1 MTTRLRQNLPWIV
14 AWLAL
19 AIVGAVWLARAE
31 LAHLRESFEVDARI
45 MHRLLSQRASQHDA
59 VLATLGLLQS
69 QSTEAERERRLS
81 SVYPQVISVVK
92 HAPGEPWP
100 DAVNSSALNT
110 AEDASRAAAR
120 PALGPVD
127 FQRGRYWLV
136 MASMPN
142 SYALQIDARAMVP
155 WSEWPTGNTANE
167 GRDSAVRVT
176 LEHAG
181 QSFVL
186 QSGQIFDARWRFDF
200 RKHLATDSQPF
211 DVVVTRCVSWA
222 ELPWL
227 WMIAWVL
234 GTAALLAALATLM
247 HQRRERA
254 RAEVLL
260 RLGQVA
266 RLNTLGELAAGMA
279 HELNQ
284 PLTAVLANTQA
295 ALRLLKEIPPEID
308 TAQTAMQ
315 RASEQARR
323 AADVLTRLRR
333 TVERPDTHAERVR
346 VSLTSVVRDAL
357 YLLEPQCREHRVTT
371 EIVSQ
376 SDVDVRVDPV
386 ALEQIIHNLVTNALH
401 ALEQN
406 DATNRRLTFTIS
418 QTETHGELRVAD
430 NGPGIALDALPRLF
444 EPFFTTRIDGSGLGL
459 GLSVCESLVT
469 QMDGRISAHNRSPR
483 GAEFIVTMPL
493 ATLSVRGDPSTGS
506 GVNAA
511 PTSLSVRGEPV
522 EP

>member
-1 MTTRLRQNLPWIV
+1 MTIRLRHRLPWIA

-19 AIVGAVWLARAE
+19 AAIGVVWLARTE
-31 LAHLRESFEVDARI
+31 LANLRESFEVDARI

-69 QSTEAERERRLS
+69 QSAEAERERRLS
-81 SVYPQVISVVK
+81 SVYPQVIAVEK
-92 HAPGEPWP
+92 HAHGTPWP
-100 DAVNSSALNT
+100 SNAAALSA
-110 AEDASRAAAR
+110 AEETSRAASR

-127 FQRGRYWLV
+127 FQQGRYWLV
-136 MASMPN
+136 LASTPN

-155 WSEWPTGNTANE
+155 WSEWPVGNAVNE
-167 GRDSAVRVT
+167 GRESAVRVT

-181 QSFVL
+181 QSLTL
-186 QSGQIFDARWRFDF
+186 QPGQIFDARWRFDF
-200 RKHLATDSQPF
+200 RKRLATESQPF
-211 DVVVTRCVSWA
+211 DVVVTRCVSWT

-234 GTAALLAALATLM
+234 GSALLLAALATLV

-254 RAEVLL
+254 RAQELL

-266 RLNTLGELAAGMA
+266 RLNTLGELAAGLA

-295 ALRLLKEIPPEID
+295 AMRLLKESPPEID

-323 AADVLTRLRR
+323 ASDVLTRLRR
-333 TVERPDTHAERVR
+333 TVERPDTQAECVRVR
-346 VSLTSVVRDAL
+346 LTDTVRDAL

-371 EIVSQ
+371 DIVSDR
-376 SDVDVRVDPV
+376 DVEVLADPV
-386 ALEQIIHNLVTNALH
+386 ALEQVIHNIATNALH
-401 ALEQN
+401 ALDQM
-406 DATNRRLTFTIS
+406 DADVRRLTLTIS
-418 QTETHGELRVAD
+418 QTATHGELRIAD
-430 NGPGIALDALPRLF
+430 NGPGIAPDALPRLF
-444 EPFFTTRIDGSGLGL
+444 EPFFSTRSDAGGLGL

-469 QMDGRISAHNRSPR
+469 HMDGHISAQNRSPR
-483 GAEFIVTMPL
+483 GAEFIVTLPL
-493 ATLSVRGDPSTGS
+493 AT
-506 GVNAA
+506 
-511 PTSLSVRGEPV
+511 PTVRGEPV

>member
-1 MTTRLRQNLPWIV
+1 MTIRLRQNAPWIA

-19 AIVGAVWLARAE
+19 ACIGAVWLARAE
-31 LAHLRESFEVDARI
+31 LAHLREAFEVDARI

-69 QSTEAERERRLS
+69 QSTEAEHERRLS
-81 SVYPQVISVVK
+81 SVYPQVIAVEKRASGTQW
-92 HAPGEPWP
+92 PGTGN
-100 DAVNSSALNT
+100 DAALNA
-110 AEDASRAAAR
+110 AEDVSRATSR

-127 FQRGRYWLV
+127 FQQGRYWIVLAAV
-136 MASMPN
+136 PN

-155 WSEWPTGNTANE
+155 WSEWPTGNAANE

-176 LEHAG
+176 LDYAG

-186 QSGQIFDARWRFDF
+186 QPGQIFDARWRFDF
-200 RKHLATDSQPF
+200 RKHLAADSQPF
-211 DVVVTRCVSWA
+211 DVVVARCVSWA
-222 ELPWL
+222 ELPWHL
-227 WMIAWVL
+227 MIAWVL
-234 GTAALLAALATLM
+234 CTAALLAAFATLM

-254 RAEVLL
+254 RAEELL

-295 ALRLLKEIPPEID
+295 AMRLLKESPPEID

-346 VSLTSVVRDAL
+346 VRLAEAVRDAL

-376 SDVDVRVDPV
+376 SDVEVRVDPV
-386 ALEQIIHNLVTNALH
+386 ALEQVIHNLATNALH

-406 DATNRRLTFTIS
+406 DATNRRLTLTIS
-418 QTETHGELRVAD
+418 RTETHGELRVAD
-430 NGPGIALDALPRLF
+430 NGPGITPEALPRVF
-444 EPFFTTRIDGSGLGL
+444 EPFFTTRSDGSGLGL

-469 QMDGRISAHNRSPR
+469 QMDGRISAQNRLPH
-483 GAEFIVTMPL
+483 GAEFIVTLPL
-493 ATLSVRGDPSTGS
+493 AVGAD
-506 GVNAA
+506 AKK
-511 PTSLSVRGEPV
+511 
-522 EP
+522 

>member
-1 MTTRLRQNLPWIV
+1 MTVRLRHSLPWIA

-19 AIVGAVWLARAE
+19 AVTGAVWLARGE
-31 LAHLRESFEVDARI
+31 LANLRESFEVDARI

-69 QSTEAERERRLS
+69 QSAEAERERRLS
-81 SVYPQVISVVK
+81 SVYPQVIAVEKQAS
-92 HAPGEPWP
+92 GTPWP
-100 DAVNSSALNT
+100 NKNAGLNT
-110 AEDASRAAAR
+110 AEYASRAASR
-120 PALGPVD
+120 TALGPVD
-127 FQRGRYWLV
+127 FQQDRYWLV
-136 MASMPN
+136 LASTPN

-155 WSEWPTGNTANE
+155 WSEWPAAGNPVNQ
-167 GRDSAVRVT
+167 GRSSAVRVT

-181 QSFVL
+181 QSLTL
-186 QSGQIFDARWRFDF
+186 QPGQIFDARWRFDF
-200 RKHLATDSQPF
+200 RKRLSTESQPF

-234 GTAALLAALATLM
+234 GTAALLAAIATFV

-254 RAEVLL
+254 RAQELL

-295 ALRLLKEIPPEID
+295 ATRLLKESPPEID
-308 TAQTAMQ
+308 TAQIAMQ

-323 AADVLTRLRR
+323 ASDVLTRLRR
-333 TVERPDTHAERVR
+333 SVERPDTRADRVR
-346 VSLTSVVRDAL
+346 ARLNDAVRDAL

-371 EIVSQ
+371 EIVSAR
-376 SDVDVRVDPV
+376 DVEVLADPV
-386 ALEQIIHNLVTNALH
+386 ALEQVIHNLATNALH
-401 ALEQN
+401 ALDQI
-406 DATNRRLTFTIS
+406 DADVRRLTLTIS
-418 QTETHGELRVAD
+418 QTKTHGELRIAD
-430 NGPGIALDALPRLF
+430 NGPGIAPDALPRLF
-444 EPFFTTRIDGSGLGL
+444 EPFFSTRSDAGGLGL

-469 QMDGRISAHNRSPR
+469 NMDGRISAQNRSPR
-483 GAEFIVTMPL
+483 GAEFIVTLPL
-493 ATLSVRGDPSTGS
+493 VT
-506 GVNAA
+506 
-511 PTSLSVRGEPV
+511 PTVRGEPV

>member
-1 MTTRLRQNLPWIV
+1 MIARLRYSLPWIA
-14 AWLAL
+14 AWLAF
-19 AIVGAVWLARAE
+19 AVAGAVVIARTE
-31 LAHLRESFEVDARI
+31 LGHLRDAFDVDARI

-81 SVYPQVISVVK
+81 SVYPQVIAVEK
-92 HAPGEPWP
+92 HAPGTPWP
-100 DAVNSSALNT
+100 NNANRAALGT
-110 AEDASRAAAR
+110 AEDASRAASR

-127 FQRGRYWLV
+127 FQQGGYWLV
-136 MASMPN
+136 LASTPN

-155 WSEWPTGNTANE
+155 WSEWPFLNE

-176 LEHAG
+176 LDHAG
-181 QSFVL
+181 QSL
-186 QSGQIFDARWRFDF
+186 TLHPGQIFDARWRFDF
-200 RKHLATDSQPF
+200 RKHLATESQPF
-211 DVVVTRCVSWA
+211 DVVVTRCVGWA

-227 WMIAWVL
+227 WMIVWVL
-234 GTAALLAALATLM
+234 GTAALLAAIATLM

-254 RAEVLL
+254 RAQELL

-295 ALRLLKEIPPEID
+295 AARLLKESPPEID

-323 AADVLTRLRR
+323 ASDVLTRLRR
-333 TVERPDTHAERVR
+333 SVERPDTQAERVR
-346 VSLTSVVRDAL
+346 VRLNDAVRDAL
-357 YLLEPQCREHRVTT
+357 YLLEPQCRAYRVSTDV
-371 EIVSQ
+371 I
-376 SDVDVRVDPV
+376 SDRDVEVLADPV
-386 ALEQIIHNLVTNALH
+386 ALEQIIHNLATNALH
-401 ALEQN
+401 ALDQI
-406 DATNRRLTFTIS
+406 DASERRLTFTLS
-418 QTETHGELRVAD
+418 QTATHGELRIAD
-430 NGPGIALDALPRLF
+430 NGPGIAPDALPRLF
-444 EPFFTTRIDGSGLGL
+444 EPFFSTRSDAGGLGL

-469 QMDGRISAHNRSPR
+469 NMDGYISAQNRSPR
-483 GAEFIVTMPL
+483 GAAFIVTLPL
-493 ATLSVRGDPSTGS
+493 AS
-506 GVNAA
+506 
-511 PTSLSVRGEPV
+511 PTTTSVRGEPV

>member
-1 MTTRLRQNLPWIV
+1 MITRPRHSLPWIV

-19 AIVGAVWLARAE
+19 AATGAAWLARNE
-31 LAHLRESFEVDARI
+31 LANLRESFEVDARI

-81 SVYPQVISVVK
+81 SVYPQVIAVEKQAS
-92 HAPGEPWP
+92 GTPWP
-100 DAVNSSALNT
+100 SNIPGLNA
-110 AEDASRAAAR
+110 AEETSRNASR

-127 FQRGRYWLV
+127 FQHGRYWLV
-136 MASMPN
+136 LASAPN

-155 WSEWPTGNTANE
+155 WSEWPFLNE

-176 LEHAG
+176 LDHAG
-181 QSFVL
+181 QSLTL
-186 QSGQIFDARWRFDF
+186 QPGQIFDARWRFDF
-200 RKHLATDSQPF
+200 RKHLATESQPF

-234 GTAALLAALATLM
+234 GAALLLVALATLM

-254 RAEVLL
+254 RGQELL

-295 ALRLLKEIPPEID
+295 AVRLLKESPPEID

-323 AADVLTRLRR
+323 ASDVLTRLRR
-333 TVERPDTHAERVR
+333 SVERPDTQAERVPVR
-346 VSLTSVVRDAL
+346 LAEAVRDAL

-371 EIVSQ
+371 EIVSEL
-376 SDVDVRVDPV
+376 DVEVLADPI
-386 ALEQIIHNLVTNALH
+386 ALEQIIHNLATNALH
-401 ALEQN
+401 ALDQV
-406 DATNRRLTFTIS
+406 DANERRLTFTIS
-418 QTETHGELRVAD
+418 QTQTHGELRIAD
-430 NGPGIALDALPRLF
+430 NGPGIAPDALPRLF
-444 EPFFTTRIDGSGLGL
+444 EPFFSTRRDAGGLGL
-459 GLSVCESLVT
+459 GLSVCQSLVT
-469 QMDGRISAHNRSPR
+469 NMDGRIIAQNRSPR
-483 GAEFIVTMPL
+483 GAEFIVTLPL
-493 ATLSVRGDPSTGS
+493 TTGTER
-506 GVNAA
+506 AA
-511 PTSLSVRGEPV
+511 
-522 EP
+522 

>member
-1 MTTRLRQNLPWIV
+1 MTTRLRQNVPWIA

-19 AIVGAVWLARAE
+19 AFIGAVWLARTE

-69 QSTEAERERRLS
+69 QSSEAERERRLS
-81 SVYPQVISVVK
+81 SVYPQVIAVEK
-92 HAPGEPWP
+92 HAPETPWP
-100 DAVNSSALNT
+100 SSPNAATLNT
-110 AEDASRAAAR
+110 AEDASRAASR

-127 FQRGRYWLV
+127 FQQGRYWLV
-136 MASMPN
+136 IASTPN

-155 WSEWPTGNTANE
+155 WSEWPSGNAANE

-181 QSFVL
+181 QSQVL
-186 QSGQIFDARWRFDF
+186 QPGQIFDTRWRFDF
-200 RKHLATDSQPF
+200 RKRLATESQPF
-211 DVVVTRCVSWA
+211 DVFVTRSVSWA
-222 ELPWL
+222 ELPWR

-254 RAEVLL
+254 RAEELL

-295 ALRLLKEIPPEID
+295 AVRLLKESPPEIG

-315 RASEQARR
+315 RTTEQARR
-323 AADVLTRLRR
+323 ASDVLTRLRR
-333 TVERPDTHAERVR
+333 TVERPDTHVERVR
-346 VSLTSVVRDAL
+346 VRLTEGVRDAL

-371 EIVSQ
+371 EIVSDG
-376 SDVDVRVDPV
+376 DVEVLADPV
-386 ALEQIIHNLVTNALH
+386 ALEQVIHNLATNALH
-401 ALEQN
+401 ALDQMDAN
-406 DATNRRLTFTIS
+406 DRRLTLTIS
-418 QTETHGELRVAD
+418 QTAMHGELRVAD
-430 NGPGIALDALPRLF
+430 NGPGIAPDALPRLF
-444 EPFFTTRIDGSGLGL
+444 EPFFSTRSDRLGLGL

-469 QMDGRISAHNRSPR
+469 HMDGRISAQNRSPH
-483 GAEFIVTMPL
+483 GAEFTVTLPL
-493 ATLSVRGDPSTGS
+493 ATD
-506 GVNAA
+506 
-511 PTSLSVRGEPV
+511 TSLTA
-522 EP
+522 

>member
-1 MTTRLRQNLPWIV
+1 MTLRLRQNVPWIV

-59 VLATLGLLQS
+59 VLATLSLLQS
-69 QSTEAERERRLS
+69 QSAEAERERRLS
-81 SVYPQVISVVK
+81 SVYPQVIAVEK
-92 HAPGEPWP
+92 HAPGTPWP
-100 DAVNSSALNT
+100 SIANANATALNT
-110 AEDASRAAAR
+110 AEDASRAASR

-127 FQRGRYWLV
+127 FRQGRYWLV
-136 MASMPN
+136 MASAPN
-142 SYALQIDARAMVP
+142 SYALQIDTRAMVP
-155 WSEWPTGNTANE
+155 WSEWPTGNAANE
-167 GRDSAVRVT
+167 SRDSAVRVT

-186 QSGQIFDARWRFDF
+186 QSGQIFDARWRFEF

-222 ELPWL
+222 ELPWF
-227 WMIAWVL
+227 WMSAWVL
-234 GTAALLAALATLM
+234 GTAALLTALATLLY
-247 HQRRERA
+247 QRRERA
-254 RAEVLL
+254 RAEELL

-295 ALRLLKEIPPEID
+295 AVRLLKETPPEIG

-333 TVERPDTHAERVR
+333 TVERPEMHAERVR
-346 VSLTSVVRDAL
+346 VRLNEAVRDAL
-357 YLLEPQCREHRVTT
+357 YLLEPQYREHHAST
-371 EIVSQ
+371 EIVSDG
-376 SDVDVRVDPV
+376 DVEVLADPV
-386 ALEQIIHNLVTNALH
+386 ALEQVIHNLATNALH
-401 ALEQN
+401 ALDQMNNN
-406 DATNRRLTFTIS
+406 DRRLTLTIS
-418 QTETHGELRVAD
+418 QTATHGELRIAD
-430 NGPGIALDALPRLF
+430 NGPGIAPDALPRLF
-444 EPFFTTRIDGSGLGL
+444 EPFFTTRVDGSGLGL

-483 GAEFIVTMPL
+483 GAEFIVTLPL
-493 ATLSVRGDPSTGS
+493 
-506 GVNAA
+506 AA
-511 PTSLSVRGEPV
+511 PTAPSVRGEPV
-522 EP
+522 ES

>member
-1 MTTRLRQNLPWIV
+1 MTARLRHSLPWIA
-14 AWLAL
+14 AWLGL
-19 AIVGAVWLARAE
+19 AIIGAVWIARNE
-31 LAHLRESFEVDARI
+31 LVNLRESFEVDARI

-81 SVYPQVISVVK
+81 SVYPQVITVEK
-92 HAPGEPWP
+92 HAPGTPWP
-100 DAVNSSALNT
+100 NFASELDAAENT
-110 AEDASRAAAR
+110 SRTASG
-120 PALGPVD
+120 PALGPVV
-127 FQRGRYWLV
+127 FQQGRYWMVL
-136 MASMPN
+136 AATPN

-155 WSEWPTGNTANE
+155 WSEWPFLNE
-167 GRDSAVRVT
+167 GRDSTVRVT
-176 LEHAG
+176 LDHAG
-181 QSFVL
+181 QSLTL
-186 QSGQIFDARWRFDF
+186 QPGQIFDARWRFVF
-200 RKHLATDSQPF
+200 RKRLATDSQPF

-234 GTAALLAALATLM
+234 GSGLLLAALATLV

-254 RAEVLL
+254 RAQELL

-295 ALRLLKEIPPEID
+295 ALRLLKESPPEIE

-323 AADVLTRLRR
+323 ASDVLTRLRR
-333 TVERPDTHAERVR
+333 TVERPDTQAERVR
-346 VSLTSVVRDAL
+346 VSLNDAVRDAL
-357 YLLEPQCREHRVTT
+357 YLLEPQCREHRVTA
-371 EIVSQ
+371 EIVSER
-376 SDVDVRVDPV
+376 DVEVLADPV

-401 ALEQN
+401 ALDQI
-406 DATNRRLTFTIS
+406 DASERRLIFTVS
-418 QTETHGELRVAD
+418 QTETHGELRIAD
-430 NGPGIALDALPRLF
+430 NGLGIAPDALPRLF
-444 EPFFTTRIDGSGLGL
+444 EPFFSTRSDAGGLGL

-469 QMDGRISAHNRSPR
+469 HMDGHISAQNLSPR
-483 GAEFIVTMPL
+483 GAEFIVTLPL
-493 ATLSVRGDPSTGS
+493 ATNTER
-506 GVNAA
+506 NA
-511 PTSLSVRGEPV
+511 
-522 EP
+522 

>member
-1 MTTRLRQNLPWIV
+1 MITRLRPRLPWIAAWLV
-14 AWLAL
+14 LAAIGAAWLA
-19 AIVGAVWLARAE
+19 RNE
-31 LAHLRESFEVDARI
+31 LANLRESFEVDARI

-69 QSTEAERERRLS
+69 QSTETERERRLS
-81 SVYPQVISVVK
+81 SVYPQVIAVEK
-92 HAPGEPWP
+92 HAPDAPWP
-100 DAVNSSALNT
+100 SNAASLNT
-110 AEDASRAAAR
+110 AEDASRGTSR

-127 FQRGRYWLV
+127 FQQGRYWLV
-136 MASMPN
+136 LASTPN

-155 WSEWPTGNTANE
+155 WSEWPISNE

-176 LEHAG
+176 LDHAG
-181 QSFVL
+181 QSFAL
-186 QSGQIFDARWRFDF
+186 QPGQIFDARWRFDF
-200 RKHLATDSQPF
+200 RKRLATDSQPF
-211 DVVVTRCVSWA
+211 DVVVTRCVSGA

-234 GTAALLAALATLM
+234 GTALLLAALATLV

-254 RAEVLL
+254 RAEELL

-295 ALRLLKEIPPEID
+295 AVRLLKESPPEID

-323 AADVLTRLRR
+323 ASDVLTRLRR
-333 TVERPDTHAERVR
+333 TVERPDTQAERVR
-346 VSLTSVVRDAL
+346 VRLNDAVRDAL

-371 EIVSQ
+371 EIVSAR
-376 SDVDVRVDPV
+376 DVEVLADPV
-386 ALEQIIHNLVTNALH
+386 ALEQIIHNLATNALH
-401 ALEQN
+401 ALDQM
-406 DATNRRLTFTIS
+406 DASERRLTLTIS
-418 QTETHGELRVAD
+418 QTATHGELRIAD
-430 NGPGIALDALPRLF
+430 NGPGIAPDALPRLF
-444 EPFFTTRIDGSGLGL
+444 EPFFSTRSDAGGLGL

-469 QMDGRISAHNRSPR
+469 NMDGHISAQNRSPR
-483 GAEFIVTMPL
+483 GAEFIVTLPL
-493 ATLSVRGDPSTGS
+493 ATSTTHSVG
-506 GVNAA
+506 
-511 PTSLSVRGEPV
+511 GEIV

>member
-1 MTTRLRQNLPWIV
+1 MTIRLRQNAPWIA
-14 AWLAL
+14 AWVAL
-19 AIVGAVWLARAE
+19 ASIGAVWLARAE

-81 SVYPQVISVVK
+81 SVYPQVISVEK
-92 HAPGEPWP
+92 RAPAAGWP
-100 DAVNSSALNT
+100 STGNDAALNA
-110 AEDASRAAAR
+110 AEDASRAASR

-127 FQRGRYWLV
+127 FQQGHYWIVL
-136 MASMPN
+136 AAIPN

-155 WSEWPTGNTANE
+155 WSDWPTGNAANE
-167 GRDSAVRVT
+167 GRDSTVRVT

-186 QSGQIFDARWRFDF
+186 QPGQIFDARWRFDF
-200 RKHLATDSQPF
+200 RKHLATASQPF
-211 DVVVTRCVSWA
+211 DVVVARCVSWA

-227 WMIAWVL
+227 WMIAWAL
-234 GTAALLAALATLM
+234 GTAALLVALATLM

-254 RAEVLL
+254 RAEELL

-266 RLNTLGELAAGMA
+266 RLNTLGELAACMA

-295 ALRLLKEIPPEID
+295 AVRLLKESPPEID

-333 TVERPDTHAERVR
+333 TVERPDMHAERVR
-346 VSLTSVVRDAL
+346 VRLAEAVRDAL

-371 EIVSQ
+371 EMVS
-376 SDVDVRVDPV
+376 DGDGEVLADPV
-386 ALEQIIHNLVTNALH
+386 ALEQVIHNLATNALH
-401 ALEQN
+401 ALDQMQS
-406 DATNRRLTFTIS
+406 DDRRLTLTIS
-418 QTETHGELRVAD
+418 QTATHGELRIAD
-430 NGPGIALDALPRLF
+430 NGPGIAQDALPRLF
-444 EPFFTTRIDGSGLGL
+444 EPFFTTRTDGLGLGL

-469 QMDGRISAHNRSPR
+469 QMDGQISAQNRSPH
-483 GAEFIVTMPL
+483 GAEFTIALPL
-493 ATLSVRGDPSTGS
+493 ATRSVRSE
-506 GVNAA
+506 
-511 PTSLSVRGEPV
+511 LV

>member
-1 MTTRLRQNLPWIV
+1 VITRLRQNVLWSA

-19 AIVGAVWLARAE
+19 AFVGALWLARTE
-31 LAHLRESFEVDARI
+31 LANLRESFEVDARI

-81 SVYPQVISVVK
+81 SVYPQVIAVEK
-92 HAPGEPWP
+92 HAPGTPWP
-100 DAVNSSALNT
+100 SSLNAAALNI
-110 AEDASRAAAR
+110 AEGASRAASR

-127 FQRGRYWLV
+127 FQQGRYWLV
-136 MASMPN
+136 IASTPN

-155 WSEWPTGNTANE
+155 WSEWPTGNAANH

-186 QSGQIFDARWRFDF
+186 QPGQIFDTRWRLDF
-200 RKHLATDSQPF
+200 RKHLATESQPF
-211 DVVVTRCVSWA
+211 DVVVMRYVSWA
-222 ELPWL
+222 ELPWRG
-227 WMIAWVL
+227 MIAWVL

-247 HQRRERA
+247 HQRSERA
-254 RAEVLL
+254 RAEELL

-295 ALRLLKEIPPEID
+295 AVRLLKESPPEID

-323 AADVLTRLRR
+323 ASDVLTRLRR
-333 TVERPDTHAERVR
+333 TVERPDTHAARVPVR
-346 VSLTSVVRDAL
+346 LTEAVRDAL

-371 EIVSQ
+371 EIVNDG
-376 SDVDVRVDPV
+376 DVEVLADPV
-386 ALEQIIHNLVTNALH
+386 ALEQVIHNLATNALH
-401 ALEQN
+401 ALDQMDTN
-406 DATNRRLTFTIS
+406 DRRLTLTIS
-418 QTETHGELRVAD
+418 QTATHGELRVAD
-430 NGPGIALDALPRLF
+430 NGPGIAPDVLPRLF
-444 EPFFTTRIDGSGLGL
+444 EPFFSTRMDGLGLGL

-469 QMDGRISAHNRSPR
+469 HMDGRISAQNRSPR
-483 GAEFIVTMPL
+483 GAEFTVTLPL
-493 ATLSVRGDPSTGS
+493 ATD
-506 GVNAA
+506 
-511 PTSLSVRGEPV
+511 TSRTI
-522 EP
+522 

>member
-1 MTTRLRQNLPWIV
+1 MTARLRQKLPWIA
-14 AWLAL
+14 AWLVL
-19 AIVGAVWLARAE
+19 AVTGAVWLARAE
-31 LAHLRESFEVDARI
+31 LANLREGFDVDARI

-69 QSTEAERERRLS
+69 KSTDAERERRLS
-81 SVYPQVISVVK
+81 SVYPQVISVEK
-92 HAPGEPWP
+92 HAPGTPWSSNANEL
-100 DAVNSSALNT
+100 DA
-110 AEDASRAAAR
+110 AEKASRAASR

-127 FQRGRYWLV
+127 FQLGRYWIML
-136 MASMPN
+136 ASTPN

-155 WSEWPTGNTANE
+155 WREWPVGNVANE

-181 QSFVL
+181 QSLTL
-186 QSGQIFDARWRFDF
+186 QPGQIFDARWRFDF
-200 RKHLATDSQPF
+200 RKRLATDSQPF
-211 DVVVTRCVSWA
+211 DVGVARCVSWA

-227 WMIAWVL
+227 SMIAWVL

-254 RAEVLL
+254 RAQELL

-295 ALRLLKEIPPEID
+295 AMRLLKESPPEIE

-323 AADVLTRLRR
+323 ASDVLTRLRR
-333 TVERPDTHAERVR
+333 TVERTDTQAERVR
-346 VSLTSVVRDAL
+346 VRLYDAVRDAL
-357 YLLEPQCREHRVTT
+357 YLLEPQCRERRVTT

-376 SDVDVRVDPV
+376 HDVEVLADPV
-386 ALEQIIHNLVTNALH
+386 ALEQITHNLVTNALH
-401 ALEQN
+401 ALDQI
-406 DATNRRLTFTIS
+406 DANERSLTITLS
-418 QTETHGELRVAD
+418 QTETHGELRIAD

-444 EPFFTTRIDGSGLGL
+444 EPFFSTRSDSGGLGL

-469 QMDGRISAHNRSPR
+469 QMDGHISAQNRSPR
-483 GAEFIVTMPL
+483 GAEFIVTLPL
-493 ATLSVRGDPSTGS
+493 ATAFV
-506 GVNAA
+506 
-511 PTSLSVRGEPV
+511 PV